1 MLQGQITG
9 LQDQV
14 QNAVSNT
21 PFLATSFIQAIQQW
35 AQPYQGQITALVYV
49 FLNICAAWY
58 IFKPSREAM
67 KHSGDKDYKEA
78 GRSGLAIVVIF
89 IIANLVATGVALG
102 LGAAIGSSVGES
114 FSNFG

>member
-1 MLQGQITG
+1 MLQE
-9 LQDQV
+9 QV
-14 QNAVSNT
+14 QNAVLNT
-21 PFLATSFIQAIQQW
+21 PFLAASFIQAIQQW
-35 AQPYQGQITALVYV
+35 AQPYQGEITALVYV
-49 FLNICAAWY
+49 LLNICAGWY

-78 GRSGLAIVVIF
+78 GRSAVSVIVIF

-102 LGAAIGSSVGES
+102 LGAAIGGSVGES